1 MLKTSA
7 SLVAVAAVL
16 AACGGGGGGITT
28 PPPSSSLPVLGEA
41 TGAALNNCAALA
53 NFGFA
58 NTTISAAT
66 SIAAGTLTVAGK
78 AVTGFSNAEEAA
90 VNLTE
95 VVPFL
100 VEDMLKA
107 NGGNYTKAADWQPHV
122 AADGLLIT
130 GQNPASSEPVAEAL
144 LAALRRA

>member
-78 AVTGFSNAEEAA
+78 AVPAHCQ
-90 VNLTE
+90 VR
-95 VVPFL
+95 
-100 VEDMLKA
+100 
-107 NGGNYTKAADWQPHV
+107 
-122 AADGLLIT
+122 GLQRRRA
-130 GQNPASSEPVAEAL
+130 G
-144 LAALRRA
+144 LAAASRCCLPGAPRSARPGT